1 LIVATAGVA
10 SMEELGNMAA
20 HVVKKNRPVLAGG
33 SILPVCRVQTRQHE
47 ALLENITDKIN

>member
-1 LIVATAGVA
+1 MA
-10 SMEELGNMAA
+10 ELGNMAA
-20 HVVKKNRPVLAGG
+20 HTLIKKNRPVLAGG